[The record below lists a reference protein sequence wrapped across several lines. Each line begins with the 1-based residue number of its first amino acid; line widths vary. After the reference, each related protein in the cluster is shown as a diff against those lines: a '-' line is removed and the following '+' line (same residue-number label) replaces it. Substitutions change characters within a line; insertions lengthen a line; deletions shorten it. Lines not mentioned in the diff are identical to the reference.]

1 MKRILSMLLALTMLF
16 ALVSCGNNNQPSNNG
31 GNQNTNQTDDN
42 NTTDDNTTTDDWH
55 IGIIT
60 GTVSQSEDDLRGAE
74 AIQAKYGAEKVKLA
88 TYPDNFTEELET

>member
-16 ALVSCGNNNQPSNNG
+16 ALVSCGNDNQPSNNG

-74 AIQAKYGAEKVKLA
+74 AIQTDRKSVV
-88 TYPDNFTEELET
+88 